1 MISICGIDPGKQG
14 GLAFKDGNKVQAVSF
29 STLTQPEI
37 AHKLREFMPEKVYLE
52 KAQPMRKPA
61 KKGKKDV
68 PQGVVSAFTY
78 GEGFGHLK
86 GVLDTLGIPYE
97 LITPRTWQTALNCL
111 TGGDKNVTKTKAQQ
125 LFPMVPKI
133 THYIADALLIMEYG
147 CRLEK
152 QGE

>member
-52 KAQPMRKPA
+52 KVHSMP
-61 KKGKKDV
+61 G
-68 PQGVVSAFTY
+68 QGVSSVFKF

-86 GVLDTLGIPYE
+86 GTLDALRIPYE
-97 LITPRTWQTALNCL
+97 LVSPLKWQTSLGCR
-111 TGGDKNVTKTKAQQ
+111 TGGDKNVSKTKAQQ
-125 LFPMVPKI
+125 LFPQIPKI

-152 QGE
+152 KGE

>member
-1 MISICGIDPGKQG
+1 MISVCGIDPGKQG

-29 STLTQPEI
+29 STLTHPEI

-52 KAQPMRKPA
+52 KVHSMP
-61 KKGKKDV
+61 G
-68 PQGVVSAFTY
+68 QGVSSVFKF

-86 GVLDTLGIPYE
+86 GTLDALGIPYE
-97 LITPRTWQTALNCL
+97 LVSPLKWQTSLGCR
-111 TGGDKNVTKTKAQQ
+111 TGGDKNVSKTKAQQ
-125 LFPMVPKI
+125 LFPQIPKI

>member
-29 STLTQPEI
+29 STLTHPEI

-52 KAQPMRKPA
+52 KVHSMP
-61 KKGKKDV
+61 G
-68 PQGVVSAFTY
+68 QGVSSVFKF

-86 GVLDTLGIPYE
+86 GTLDALRIPYE
-97 LITPRTWQTALNCL
+97 LVSPLKWQTSLGCR
-111 TGGDKNVTKTKAQQ
+111 TGGDKNVSKTKAQQ

>member
-29 STLTQPEI
+29 STLTHPEI

-52 KAQPMRKPA
+52 KVHSMP
-61 KKGKKDV
+61 G
-68 PQGVVSAFTY
+68 QGVSSVFKF

-86 GVLDTLGIPYE
+86 GTLDALGIPYE
-97 LITPRTWQTALNCL
+97 LVSPLKWQTSLGCR
-111 TGGDKNVTKTKAQQ
+111 TGGDKNVSKTKAQQ
-125 LFPMVPKI
+125 LFPQIPKI

>member
-52 KAQPMRKPA
+52 KVHSMP
-61 KKGKKDV
+61 G
-68 PQGVVSAFTY
+68 QGVSSVFKF

-86 GVLDTLGIPYE
+86 GTLDALRIPYE
-97 LITPRTWQTALNCL
+97 LVSPLKWQTSLGCR
-111 TGGDKNVTKTKAQQ
+111 TGGDKNVSKTKAQQ
-125 LFPMVPKI
+125 LFPMVTKI